1 LKSRGYIN
9 PVPEQNRNTLD
20 GAQKQVQK
28 KNIEGTND
36 LRRNRN
42 MQVSVRDL
50 ASAATIGLF
59 LTTLFTWAEIL
70 KVAS

>member
-1 LKSRGYIN
+1 
-9 PVPEQNRNTLD
+9 
-20 GAQKQVQK
+20 
-28 KNIEGTND
+28 
-36 LRRNRN
+36 